1 MATSTALAMGAA
13 STSSLLSRH
22 THLIS
27 LQQQSHNLLW
37 RSLPLPSR
45 SLFAT
50 PSRRNRNLLLSPRA
64 QAEESFSAAN
74 SSAAGASADSVVAQV
89 AVLEEEPD
97 TPGVS
102 SNSRSNRRPSPLER
116 GGTLSGNQ
124 AAGKDPGLA
133 ALGKSVAKL
142 AFSGSFEDARWKNGT
157 WDLQQFTRDGKVD
170 WDAVIDAEVLRRK
183 WLEENPE
190 ASKNDDPV
198 VFETSTIPWWAWV
211 KRFHLPEAELLNGRA
226 AMIGF
231 FLGYVV
237 DSLTGA
243 GLVDQT
249 SNFFGKLLLL
259 ISVLGVLFVRK
270 NEDVE
275 NLKQLV
281 KEWNF
286 YDKQWQATWQEE
298 QQAPSPKREE

>member
-1 MATSTALAMGAA
+1 MASSTATVAPLPAPSSSCLSLRHRNFQSLHDRHLPWRGTSLPFLSLCIGAA
-13 STSSLLSRH
+13 
-22 THLIS
+22 
-27 LQQQSHNLLW
+27 
-37 RSLPLPSR
+37 
-45 SLFAT
+45 
-50 PSRRNRNLLLSPRA
+50 RRNPNSVSYMRA
-64 QAEESFSAAN
+64 QMEDSSGN

-97 TPGVS
+97 TPGVAAAP
-102 SNSRSNRRPSPLER
+102 RKPSPLER
-116 GGTLSGNQ
+116 GGTLSGAQ

-133 ALGKSVAKL
+133 ALGRKVPTMLSI
-142 AFSGSFEDARWKNGT
+142 SGSFQDARWKNGT
-157 WDLQQFTRDGKVD
+157 WDLLQFTRDGKVD

-190 ASKNDDPV
+190 ASRNDDPV

-231 FLGYVV
+231 FMGYVV
-237 DSLTGA
+237 DSITGV

-249 SNFFGKLLLL
+249 SSFFGKTLLF
-259 ISVLGVLFVRK
+259 ITVLGVLFIRK
-270 NEDVE
+270 NEDVD
-275 NLKQLV
+275 NLRQLV

-286 YDKQWQATWQEE
+286 YDKQWQATWQDEQTPGSKSEE
-298 QQAPSPKREE
+298 